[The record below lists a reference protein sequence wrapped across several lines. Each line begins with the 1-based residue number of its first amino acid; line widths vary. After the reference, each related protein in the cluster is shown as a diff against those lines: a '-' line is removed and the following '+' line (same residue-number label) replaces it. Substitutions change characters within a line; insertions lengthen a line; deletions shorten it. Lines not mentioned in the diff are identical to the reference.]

1 MNIILIDDEVVAL
14 NALRRRM
21 DWAKYGFEQVF
32 TANSMPQA
40 QQLFA
45 QKRIEVMLCDIE
57 MPWGSG
63 LELFEWVKAH
73 YPAVECVFITCH
85 PEYEYMR
92 KALQLGSADYVLKPI
107 DYGELDGILR
117 ALLQRLRENALLQRL
132 REKQTAAIP
141 TPVLEELRQEN
152 EESAGEAAVR
162 FVIDYIHKHL
172 SEDIVVA
179 DFPELVHLN
188 DRYLS
193 RSFRKATGLSI
204 LEYITQERLRVARE
218 LLRQTDYPVSRV
230 AGSVGYNNLSYFTK
244 IFKRETGMTP
254 QEYRQ
259 AGNA

>member
-1 MNIILIDDEVVAL
+1 MNIILIDDEAVAL

-40 QQLFA
+40 QQLFSE
-45 QKRIEVMLCDIE
+45 QRIEVMLCDIE

-85 PEYEYMR
+85 PEYDYMR

-117 ALLQRLRENALLQRL
+117 ALLQRLRE
-132 REKQTAAIP
+132 KQTAAIP
-141 TPVLEELRQEN
+141 APVLEQLRQEN
-152 EESAGEAAVR
+152 EENAGEAAVR

-172 SEDIVVA
+172 GEDIVVA

-193 RSFRKATGLSI
+193 RSFRKTTGLSM

-218 LLRQTDYPVSRV
+218 LLRQTEYPVSRV

-259 AGNA
+259 AGNT